1 MIALVKKWK
10 DRVDFVFIYI
20 QEAHAS
26 DEWPIQQL
34 EIEIHQHQTI
44 EERMIAAE
52 RFIKDFNV
60 PHDIPFLVDGMS
72 NDFNNKYASWPFR
85 FWVLKKDRFLRPRV
99 QFKAMPRLAA
109 YFLEDLDES
118 LIWLTA

>member
-1 MIALVKKWK
+1 
-10 DRVDFVFIYI
+10 
-20 QEAHAS
+20 
-26 DEWPIQQL
+26 
-34 EIEIHQHQTI
+34 
-44 EERMIAAE
+44 MIAAK

-60 PHDIPFLVDGMS
+60 PHDIPFLVDDMS

-85 FWVLKKDRFLRPRV
+85 FWVLKKDGLLRPRV

-118 LIWLTA
+118 LIRLTASARGGSKLI